1 MFLSKDV
8 ETLIRAFIVYVRPTL
23 EYASCVWSPYRI
35 TDINRIES
43 VQRKFTKRLPGFALL
58 NYKERLLQLKM
69 ETLES
74 RRLRQDLLLAYKI
87 LFGLVDTNPQDF
99 FTIANSG
106 HDTRGHKYKLL
117 TSHSRFDV
125 RKYFFSERVISVWNN
140 LVAIEADFANLQAFK
155 HFIAK
160 LYDLY
165 HWKCGARES

>member
-1 MFLSKDV
+1 VLTLGENELSMVDDVKDLGIIMDNKF
-8 ETLIRAFIVYVRPTL
+8 TLHINRMIAKAFNRSNLILKCFCRKMLRLSFALLLFTL
-23 EYASCVWSPYRI
+23 GLHSNTRHVHVWSPYRI

-106 HDTRGHKYKLL
+106 HDT
-117 TSHSRFDV
+117 
-125 RKYFFSERVISVWNN
+125 
-140 LVAIEADFANLQAFK
+140 
-155 HFIAK
+155 
-160 LYDLY
+160 
-165 HWKCGARES
+165 